1 MLDAVKE
8 ARLWTLASRLKSP
21 RIEEHFNE
29 GGDTLIEVLI
39 ALLVVGLTAVVLITA
54 FTTSITASAEHYNLA
69 GNDAVLRN
77 AADQAFSE
85 IQQTPNPLLLYSPC
99 ATSYS
104 SSDNFGVPSTYV
116 LPPVITVK
124 LWSDSSETF
133 VPSVGSGCSG
143 WTTAQQTTPQLITI
157 TVTPKFNST
166 PSTSTQFVVD
176 SRGYVVAG

>member
-1 MLDAVKE
+1 MPDPVKE
-8 ARLWTLASRLKSP
+8 ARLRSLASRLKSP
-21 RIEEHFNE
+21 RVEGRFDE
-29 GGDTLIEVLI
+29 GGDTLLEVLI
-39 ALLVVGLTAVVLITA
+39 ALLIVGLTAVVLITA

-85 IQQTPNPLLLYSPC
+85 IQQTPNPLLIYAPC
-99 ATSYS
+99 ATNYNSL
-104 SSDNFGVPSTYV
+104 SSDNFGIPSTYTFSTAV
-116 LPPVITVK
+116 Q

-133 VPSVGSGCSG
+133 VNSAGSGCAT
-143 WTTAQQTTPQLITI
+143 WTAAQQTTPQLITI

>member
-1 MLDAVKE
+1 MLGAVKE
-8 ARLWTLASRLKSP
+8 ARLRSLASRLKSP
-21 RIEEHFNE
+21 RVQGRFNE
-29 GGDTLIEVLI
+29 GGDTLLEVLI
-39 ALLVVGLTAVVLITA
+39 ALLIVGLTAVVLLTA

-85 IQQTPNPLLLYSPC
+85 IQQTPNPLYMPC

-104 SSDNFGVPSTYV
+104 SSDNFGVPSTYT
-116 LPPVITVK
+116 LPPIITVQ
-124 LWSDSSETF
+124 LWSDSSKTF
-133 VPSVGSGCSG
+133 IASSGSGCSG

-176 SRGYVVAG
+176 SRGK